1 MKISTASN
9 VIVKQVEIGDYFVST
24 VYIQAL
30 SMFTSNCYETMA
42 FKGGTGSNPSMS
54 ALCQYRSE
62 TLEEAMS
69 ANDHICALIKLKIEK
84 GEEVDAELFN
94 GELDYGNI
102 LEN

>member
-1 MKISTASN
+1 MEIST
-9 VIVKQVEIGDYFVST
+9 IVKQIEIGDYFVST
-24 VYIQAL
+24 VYMPLL
-30 SMFTSNCYETMA
+30 SMFTSDCYETMA

-62 TLEEAMS
+62 TLEEAIS

-84 GEEVDAELFN
+84 GEEVDSELFD

>member
-9 VIVKQVEIGDYFVST
+9 VIVKQIEIGDYFVST
-24 VYIQAL
+24 VYMPLL
-30 SMFTSNCYETMA
+30 SMFTSDCYETMA
-42 FKGGTGSNPSMS
+42 FKGDS

-62 TLEEAMS
+62 TEEEAIS

-94 GELDYGNI
+94 GDLDYGNI
-102 LEN
+102 LEK